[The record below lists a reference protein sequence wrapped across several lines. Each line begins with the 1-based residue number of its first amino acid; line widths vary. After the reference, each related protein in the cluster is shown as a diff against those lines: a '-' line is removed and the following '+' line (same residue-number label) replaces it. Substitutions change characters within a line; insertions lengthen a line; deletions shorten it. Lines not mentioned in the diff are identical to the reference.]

1 VPRKSDYGKRAL
13 CTSDTDEDTSD
24 DDSTSEDEDR
34 KIENKKGPKN
44 EEKCTIKKR
53 RKQYKSVDT
62 PSKNQHTPVKDKVA
76 PENKE
81 LEDKDQASSSHKK
94 SKIGAKRKPT
104 DASRG
109 SFSQESEE
117 IKRLKH
123 GELET
128 DEDSSDDS
136 ESQSDQSD
144 TDDQDD
150 EISTLPQKVLP
161 EIKSTSHDDN
171 EPDEQPYTIASQQ
184 LTGNEIITNTRPFNP
199 TAFGSFFSGGLPK
212 SYEGALSATCRSPG
226 HLKSPEEKETELEE
240 STKKEFND
248 VSKLREDQ
256 RNSMKRAKDLLKA
269 AFSESDSDSEC
280 SENEE
285 RSQSDSRSLSDSD
298 IDIS

>member
-1 VPRKSDYGKRAL
+1 MLIYIWFTNYLFLV
-13 CTSDTDEDTSD
+13 
-24 DDSTSEDEDR
+24 
-34 KIENKKGPKN
+34 
-44 EEKCTIKKR
+44 
-53 RKQYKSVDT
+53 
-62 PSKNQHTPVKDKVA
+62 
-76 PENKE
+76 
-81 LEDKDQASSSHKK
+81 
-94 SKIGAKRKPT
+94 
-104 DASRG
+104 
-109 SFSQESEE
+109 
-117 IKRLKH
+117 KH

-212 SYEGALSATCRSPG
+212 SYEGPLSATCMSPG

-280 SENEE
+280 SENED
-285 RSQSDSRSLSDSD
+285 RSQSDNKSLSDSD

>member
-1 VPRKSDYGKRAL
+1 MLIYIWFTNDLFLV
-13 CTSDTDEDTSD
+13 
-24 DDSTSEDEDR
+24 
-34 KIENKKGPKN
+34 
-44 EEKCTIKKR
+44 
-53 RKQYKSVDT
+53 
-62 PSKNQHTPVKDKVA
+62 
-76 PENKE
+76 
-81 LEDKDQASSSHKK
+81 
-94 SKIGAKRKPT
+94 
-104 DASRG
+104 
-109 SFSQESEE
+109 
-117 IKRLKH
+117 KH

-150 EISTLPQKVLP
+150 EISTSPQKVLP
-161 EIKSTSHDDN
+161 EIKSTSHDGN
-171 EPDEQPYTIASQQ
+171 EPDEQLSSIASQQ
-184 LTGNEIITNTRPFNP
+184 LSGNEMIINTRPFNP

-212 SYEGALSATCRSPG
+212 QEGALLATCRSPG
-226 HLKSPEEKETELEE
+226 HLKSQEEKETEFEE

-256 RNSMKRAKDLLKA
+256 RDSMKRAKDLLKA

-285 RSQSDSRSLSDSD
+285 RSQSDCKSLSDSD